1 MKRKR
6 VRRLMQVMGGPVYEA
21 RALFYIEDSFFSSPS
36 LCVVCSG
43 RFKMAYNS
51 TQIFTNTKSN
61 TQIKPFLN
69 TLSIIMAIELA
80 IAIGIIWILT
90 SSLPSFLAIA
100 AIVVFLEVFILVYY
114 FQATLNSAHRLDD
127 TGIILQVGRYFKQ
140 RIPWTY
146 IEAIV
151 PISKSVKSDNF
162 LNISVLRENE
172 SFYCLG
178 GKQTDYLI
186 VLKTPLLVKAK
197 SKDTSGKK
205 GLVSEIFINLDDKD
219 LFADNLAKYI
229 NDNSVM
235 NNVLSVANS
244 NNAELLTPQN
254 KINMASRQNGTP
266 HLELQNISYQYGH
279 FSAVKD
285 LNIIVQKGEI
295 FALLGPNGAGKST
308 TLNMLT
314 GILQP
319 KTGRILLNGRDIWAK
334 GNELL
339 RQQISYVPDQPIL
352 YPRLTAKEHLYCSGK
367 VLGLADDILTNRINS
382 LLETFDL
389 IPWQEQMI
397 DTYSQGMQRKVS
409 LALALL
415 NDPDLLIVD
424 ELTNAYDAKTLAIIK
439 KIFQERKAR
448 GKTILFSGHVMSV
461 MEELADYIVIVQKGT
476 CLAAGTMNELKIQYG
491 DTDLES
497 LFLQLTEAK
506 IN

>member
-1 MKRKR
+1 
-6 VRRLMQVMGGPVYEA
+6 
-21 RALFYIEDSFFSSPS
+21 
-36 LCVVCSG
+36 
-43 RFKMAYNS
+43 MAYS
-51 TQIFTNTKSN
+51 SSQIFTNTKSN
-61 TQIKPFLN
+61 TQIKSFLN
-69 TLSIIMAIELA
+69 TLLIIMAIELA

-90 SSLPSFLAIA
+90 SSLLSFLAIA
-100 AIVVFLEVFILVYY
+100 AIVVFLEIFIVVYY

-127 TGIILQVGRYFKQ
+127 TGIILQVGRHFKR

-146 IEAIV
+146 IETII
-151 PISKSVKSDNF
+151 PISKSVKSDDF

-186 VLKTPLLVKAK
+186 LLKTPLLVKAK

-205 GLVSEIFINLDDKD
+205 GLVSEIFINVDDKD
-219 LFADNLAKYI
+219 LFADNLARYI
-229 NDNSVM
+229 NDNSVKNSVFSVASS
-235 NNVLSVANS
+235 NNV
-244 NNAELLTPQN
+244 ELLTPQN
-254 KINMASRQNGTP
+254 TVINMASRQNGTP
-266 HLELQNISYQYGH
+266 HLELQNISYQYGL
-279 FSAVKD
+279 FLAVKE
-285 LNIIVQKGEI
+285 LNITVQKGEI

-319 KTGRILLNGRDIWAK
+319 KTGRILLNGKDVWAK

-367 VLGLADDILTNRINS
+367 ILGLADDILTNRIDS

-439 KIFQERKAR
+439 RIFQERKAR

-476 CLAAGTMNELKIQYG
+476 CLAAGTMNELKVQYG

-497 LFLQLTEAK
+497 LFLQLTEAN
-506 IN
+506 INLRK